1 MIKYNNFEQTK
12 LAIQRYVEAGDYSRP
27 HIIATDMDR
36 TVVRQNAGVHGTI
49 QRELLCGAS

>member
-27 HIIATDMDR
+27 HIIATEMFSP
-36 TVVRQNAGVHGTI
+36 
-49 QRELLCGAS
+49 ELEAVIHENKKTSRR